1 MSDVEIPEV
10 VYGPQADTRQAPLT
24 LVSKGVQ
31 RLVWHMRYCDILI
44 EIRDGVG
51 MACGHADPEEKGLR
65 QPIGR
70 RCEPI
75 WTVKTVPLSIT

>member
-1 MSDVEIPEV
+1 KLLGLAAQQSGKIVD
-10 VYGPQADTRQAPLT
+10 GAR
-24 LVSKGVQ
+24 
-31 RLVWHMRYCDILI
+31 LI